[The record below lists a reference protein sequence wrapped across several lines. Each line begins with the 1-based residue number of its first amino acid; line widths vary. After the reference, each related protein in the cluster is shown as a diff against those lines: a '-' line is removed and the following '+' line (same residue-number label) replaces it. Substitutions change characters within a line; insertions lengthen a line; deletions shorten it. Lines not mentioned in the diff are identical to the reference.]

1 MKFYYIKWWLPLFG
15 MFAQSCTKVIQVN
28 LNDASPQIVIEGI
41 VNNRPGPYQVQIIRT
56 VNFSDAN
63 VYPAVSGAVVKITDS
78 TSGMTEILAETSAG
92 IYRTQT
98 LPQGVPGHTYQ
109 LSVLVSGQIFAASSV
124 MPQPVL
130 LDSVTFQD
138 NNRFGTNNINAIANF
153 QDPPSA
159 TNYYTFTEYVNNKQ
173 LNRIFAS
180 DDRLS
185 NGKYIRQ
192 QFFNDSSYLHPGD
205 NFILEMNCV
214 DKRVWTY
221 FSTLEQVTNG
231 NSFQSAAPSNPV
243 TNIDH
248 NALGYFMASN
258 VNSINATVK

>member
-1 MKFYYIKWWLPLFG
+1 MKCCYIKRVLPLFG
-15 MFAQSCTKVIQVN
+15 LFAHSCTKVIQVN

-41 VNNRPGPYQVQIIRT
+41 INNRPGPYRVQIIRT

-63 VYPAVSGAVVKITDS
+63 VYPAVSGAIVKITDS
-78 TSGMTEILAETSAG
+78 TSGITDILTETSAG
-92 IYRTQT
+92 IYSTQI
-98 LPQGVPGHTYQ
+98 LPQGMPGHTYQ
-109 LSVLVSGQIFAASSV
+109 LYVSVSGQTFTATSA

-138 NNRFGTNNINAIANF
+138 NNRFGTDNINAIANF
-153 QDPPSA
+153 QDPPG
-159 TNYYTFTEYVNNKQ
+159 TKNYYTFTEYVNNKQ

-192 QFFNDSSYLHPGD
+192 QFFNDSSYLRPGD
-205 NFILEMNCV
+205 NFVLEMNCV
-214 DKRVWTY
+214 DQRVWNY
-221 FSTLEQVTNG
+221 FNTLEQVTNG

-243 TNIDH
+243 TNIDN
-248 NALGYFMASN
+248 NALGYFMAST
-258 VNSINATVK
+258 VNSIDTTVK